1 MVEQRGWGSC
11 THGDS
16 VGQCAP
22 EWWAPW
28 YGVMLEQCWESCSL
42 WEGYAGSVWEG
53 QHLWEGPHMEQGQRE
68 TVEEHYNCLQLIPLH
83 CLGGGSRRGWTGGD
97 EMGNIS
103 SLLAVSSVL

>member
-1 MVEQRGWGSC
+1 VVGQEGWGSC
-11 THGDS
+11 VYGEC
-16 VGQCAP
+16 VEQCP
-22 EWWAPW
+22 PGGWAPC
-28 YGVMLEQCWESCSL
+28 YGAVLEQCLVSCSL
-42 WEGYAGSVWEG
+42 WEGHMGLVWEG